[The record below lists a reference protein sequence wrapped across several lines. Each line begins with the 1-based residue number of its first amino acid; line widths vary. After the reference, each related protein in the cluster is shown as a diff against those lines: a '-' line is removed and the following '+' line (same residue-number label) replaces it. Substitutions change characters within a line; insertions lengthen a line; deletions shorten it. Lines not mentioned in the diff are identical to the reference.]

1 MLRCKHLRYNDAL
14 RCPGVFF
21 FPGRGR
27 NVLSTCDE
35 QTKKKYHVFFCAAD
49 KSRFFFMKW
58 RAQKQDQDQDQI
70 IVVDS
75 VAEFAN

>member
-1 MLRCKHLRYNDAL
+1 MTPSAA
-14 RCPGVFF
+14 PVSFF

-27 NVLSTCDE
+27 MYYLRVMSK
-35 QTKKKYHVFFCAAD
+35 QKKYHVFFCAAD

>member
-1 MLRCKHLRYNDAL
+1 MHRCKHLRYNDAL

-21 FPGRGR
+21 SPGAEEMYYLR
-27 NVLSTCDE
+27 VMSK
-35 QTKKKYHVFFCAAD
+35 QKKHHVFFCAAD